1 MQQHPLSADNI
12 NIISKLCGNFIRER
26 YNVSLED
33 STLKQI
39 LTNIH
44 KKNLQYFNAHPPIPS
59 LDELN
64 KRAIS
69 EVRDFIIQQKQQ
81 PQPHAQ
87 FQQPPQQFLQQPSQ
101 QFLQPQQFQQ
111 PLQQSLQKPLQTQQL
126 PQHHDVNMP
135 LYDINNFQPPPA
147 PQLQQKLQTN
157 TPLNNEI
164 ISANT
169 ESTLEPV
176 DFNETS
182 ETSIRDEKNEDSFF
196 KKLQTL
202 ELQRGQ
208 QINLKEP
215 QNDPFP
221 SANQQKI
228 QAAPP
233 QSTNTIIY
241 MSNNSSLTSDYRNI
255 KPVVLCGSSR
265 MWVHIVDRNLLIFN
279 GPLPD
284 SVHMRL
290 CKIMLPK
297 RVAKN
302 TPCVNVRIQ
311 SATDKVIE
319 ILCHLDKEGTTWDI
333 WKPISNILSLIKT
346 FACPWTITLYD
357 LFNKPL
363 EMGKDGNKITSV
375 TRLIN
380 GNTKITVEP
389 DNFDITSYAQI
400 LIQTNDNK
408 EEHINIL
415 HVSQNTIELPGDY
428 THLKESDT
436 YICNLQAQVYL
447 IFEMEKQEE
456 E

>member
-81 PQPHAQ
+81 SQPQLQQPL
-87 FQQPPQQFLQQPSQ
+87 QPPQQFLQP
-101 QFLQPQQFQQ
+101 PQQLQQ
-111 PLQQSLQKPLQTQQL
+111 PLQPPQQL
-126 PQHHDVNMP
+126 QQPQQYDVTMP
-135 LYDINNFQPPPA
+135 LYNANNFQPPPA

-169 ESTLEPV
+169 DSLLEPV

-221 SANQQKI
+221 SANQQKT
-228 QAAPP
+228 QPAPP

-241 MSNNSSLTSDYRNI
+241 MSNNTSLTADYRNI

-333 WKPISNILSLIKT
+333 WKPISNVLSLIKT

-428 THLKESDT
+428 THLKESET